1 MILRLYENLPFVE
14 IVINYRNQELSLKNV
29 LVDTGSAGTIFAA
42 DRLLAIGLLYED
54 NDTVDRIRG
63 VGGSEWVFIK
73 KIESLKLGTLL
84 LSNFAIEVG
93 AMNYGFDID
102 GIIGMDF
109 LTKVGATIDLKH
121 LEIY

>member
-1 MILRLYENLPFVE
+1 MILRLYENLAFVE

>member
-14 IVINYRNQELSLKNV
+14 IVINYRNQELLLKNV

-54 NDTVDRIRG
+54 NDPVDRIRG

-73 KIESLKLGTLL
+73 KIDSLRLGPLL
-84 LSNFAIEVG
+84 LSDFAIEVG

-109 LTKVGATIDLKH
+109 LTEVGATIDLKH
-121 LEIY
+121 LEIF